1 MIGIMNDCFIY
12 NFIVYLQDEGNSKD
26 DGDSALPLFLSP
38 AVAEFFE
45 IPSTT
50 EGKW

>member
-1 MIGIMNDCFIY
+1 MIGIMNECIIC
-12 NFIVYLQDEGNSKD
+12 NLIVYFQDDGNSNG

-50 EGKW
+50 EG